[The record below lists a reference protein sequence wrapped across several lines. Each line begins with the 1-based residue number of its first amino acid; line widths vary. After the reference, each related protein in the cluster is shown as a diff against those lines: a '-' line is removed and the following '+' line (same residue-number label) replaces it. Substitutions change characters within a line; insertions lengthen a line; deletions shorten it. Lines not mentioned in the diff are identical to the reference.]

1 VAGFALKNIIE
12 GSEQDFSRGVY
23 IILFEATKIP
33 PHLLLSVDGK
43 IYSIT
48 DSGKQTGSPLE
59 KLLNF
64 IKRKNIATLFI
75 EIVTAGIRNDVSPEE
90 NAKKHFLNYDRV
102 IEGKVSCLFPIRD
115 VMAEIFGDEMLQAEF
130 IFELLPLLEKENA
143 LGKVYSLNMEIADGE
158 FELLTYTR
166 DQLAASLQANQF

>member
-12 GSEQDFSRGVY
+12 GSEQDFSRGAY

-33 PHLLLSVDGK
+33 PHLLLAVDRK

-59 KLLNF
+59 KLLGF
-64 IKRKNIATLFI
+64 VRRKNIATLFVEIKKSPNDEAGNI
-75 EIVTAGIRNDVSPEE
+75 EKIVKD
-90 NAKKHFLNYDRV
+90 HFLNYDRV

-115 VMAEIFGDEMLQAEF
+115 VMAEIFGDEMQKAEF

-143 LGKVYSLNMEIADGE
+143 LGKIYSLNMEIADGE